1 MKQFARL
8 AALALFVSAA
18 VPAAAQIIA
27 NPTQPHFKVTKAQLG
42 IIPPDACPGIAKL
55 AVWIFANQNGQA
67 SFLLVRRETGAVS
80 GPYDVDVVAGAGG
93 VHLGTYTRNLNIVQS
108 TYAEYRV
115 VIPNS
120 DVHSN
125 WVSLIKDC

>member
-1 MKQFARL
+1 MKAALRL
-8 AALALFVSAA
+8 AALALLVSAA
-18 VPAAAQIIA
+18 APAAAQIIA
-27 NPTQPHFKVTKAQLG
+27 NPTQPGFKVTKVQLG
-42 IIPPDACPGIAKL
+42 IIPPDACPGVAKL
-55 AVWIFANQNGQA
+55 AVWVFANQNGHA

-80 GPYDVDVVAGAGG
+80 GPYEVDVVAGSGG
-93 VHLGTYTRNLNIVQS
+93 VHLGTYTRNVNITQS